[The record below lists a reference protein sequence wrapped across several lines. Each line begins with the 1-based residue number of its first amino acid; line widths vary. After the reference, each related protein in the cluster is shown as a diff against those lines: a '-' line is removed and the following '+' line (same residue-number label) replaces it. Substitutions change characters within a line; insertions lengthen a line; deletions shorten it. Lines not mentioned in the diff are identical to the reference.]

1 MTVTELK
8 QKLACLEAD
17 GYGKLP
23 VGFERISDVKEVM
36 ECVVEVADDDLSI
49 AVILKDYQN
58 ADIHL

>member
-36 ECVVEVADDDLSI
+36 ECEVEIAEDNLSI
-49 AVILKDYQN
+49 AVILRD
-58 ADIHL
+58 H

>member
-49 AVILKDYQN
+49 AVILKDY
-58 ADIHL
+58 